1 VCNALTVDVEDWYHV
16 CGIGKLAEAPR
27 PTWRVAENVIK
38 ILDLLDRFRCKATF
52 FMLGSVAD
60 SLPELAPLIAAK
72 GHEIASHG
80 YSHTLL
86 SDMDRQ
92 QFSDEL
98 LRTGQIL
105 FDQTGRRP
113 VGYRAPQWSVS
124 PQTPWVDDTL
134 TEHGYLYDSSRTPL
148 PVVGDLSAPRHPY
161 RIATVHG
168 ALWEIPPMVTHVRLT
183 NLPTGGGWGFR
194 LFPLSMICATING
207 YERVHAPAVI
217 YVHPRDVDPDGP
229 RLRLSCFKRFAAYGT
244 RTDATKRLS
253 VLLERF
259 SFMTLEDMVGT
270 WQSAS

>member
-1 VCNALTVDVEDWYHV
+1 MWKTGITSAALASRLV
-16 CGIGKLAEAPR
+16 APR
-27 PTWRVAENVIK
+27 PTWRVAENVKK

-52 FMLGSVAD
+52 FMLGSVAE

-105 FDQTGRRP
+105 FEQTGRRP

-124 PQTPWVDDTL
+124 PRTPWVDDTL

-148 PVVGDLSAPRHPY
+148 PVVGRSVRTAPSLSDSHCQRTALGDS
-161 RIATVHG
+161 AHG
-168 ALWEIPPMVTHVRLT
+168 YP
-183 NLPTGGGWGFR
+183 
-194 LFPLSMICATING
+194 C
-207 YERVHAPAVI
+207 
-217 YVHPRDVDPDGP
+217 
-229 RLRLSCFKRFAAYGT
+229 
-244 RTDATKRLS
+244 
-253 VLLERF
+253 
-259 SFMTLEDMVGT
+259 
-270 WQSAS
+270 